1 MKATQSTR
9 GASTRPLRIGI
20 TDTLYA
26 QIRFSVQELGAQTV
40 DLTTAET
47 MQALFLAEPR
57 PALLKNQADATI
69 VSEDL
74 SKGEAYI
81 RRRWDVSRYKIPS
94 GILDTYAEAN
104 RNKTKNPSESAF
116 LEPLINMEVVRKQVS
131 TLDGLIVGG
140 GEDVNPRLY
149 FARDLQLPNTQG
161 HIEEN
166 TYARTRD
173 IVELAYIG
181 EAIRQGKPVLG
192 ICRGSQILGVAL
204 GGKLVQDIP
213 TSHAALGKRHAMPVE
228 FEKSE
233 GHTIRIPANSV
244 LARIMDLHSANPGA
258 DVKRDGS
265 DFIVGVNS
273 YHHQSVVGEFPA
285 IEVLARDT
293 ANTQGT
299 GPSVVEGFVARTF
312 PQLVMGVQFHPE
324 RPFAASDNTI
334 AAYTLPLSEW
344 QKWFHSDTR
353 RPYYR
358 KIFENFLA
366 CARKN
371 SAQCLR

>member
-1 MKATQSTR
+1 
-9 GASTRPLRIGI
+9 L
-20 TDTLYA
+20 
-26 QIRFSVQELGAQTV
+26 
-40 DLTTAET
+40 
-47 MQALFLAEPR
+47 
-57 PALLKNQADATI
+57 
-69 VSEDL
+69 
-74 SKGEAYI
+74 
-81 RRRWDVSRYKIPS
+81 
-94 GILDTYAEAN
+94 GILDAYIEAN
-104 RNKTKNPSESAF
+104 RSKAARPSDSAF
-116 LEPLINMEVVRKQVS
+116 LEPIINMSVVRKQVAA
-131 TLDGLIVGG
+131 LDGLVVGG

-149 FARDLQLPNTQG
+149 FAKDLQLPNAQG

-213 TSHAALGKRHAMPVE
+213 SSHPVLGKRHSMPVE

-233 GHTIRIPANSV
+233 GHTIRVPANSI
-244 LARIMDLHSANPGA
+244 LARIMDLNSTNAGT
-258 DVKRDGS
+258 DVKRDGA

-273 YHHQSVVGEFPA
+273 YHHQSVVEEFSSL
-285 IEVLARDT
+285 EVLARDD

-299 GPSVVEGFVARTF
+299 GSAVVEGFVARTT

-324 RPFAASDNTI
+324 RPFVAPNSAVPALD
-334 AAYTLPLSEW
+334 LPIEEW
-344 QKWFHSDTR
+344 KKWFRFDTR
-353 RPYYR
+353 RPYNR

-366 CARKN
+366 CARKD
-371 SAQCLR
+371 SAHCLR